1 MAKTARD
8 PRTAAITRT
17 RHVLTGGR
25 WFLIVG
31 LVFYSLMTT
40 TPFVSAHSEWA
51 WSGFVL
57 GLIVDAAFIMAL
69 SAESTLARHGVTKLG
84 RWPAAFRWI
93 TGLSTVFLN
102 VWLSVERRDWV
113 GVAVHLIAPVLVML
127 LAEVGPVYMAAL
139 ADAEKDAL
147 KAPESPFVGPVTF
160 TPITSLADAQKKH
173 IVADGTI
180 PARFMHAPENPDQT
194 VLFERFE
201 PAADDVE
208 TGPHD
213 ELVNEPVDEP
223 ADEPKRLS
231 KAEAAEIIEKGWR
244 HKLSAQEVAKAATR
258 HPATVARQFAKLD
271 ALAKV

>member
-1 MAKTARD
+1 MAKTQQD

-25 WFLIVG
+25 WFLIGG

-40 TPFVSAHSEWA
+40 TPFVSAHSEWE

-69 SAESTLARHGVTKLG
+69 SAESTLARHGVRKLG

-139 ADAEKDAL
+139 ADAEKEAV
-147 KAPESPFVGPVTF
+147 KAPEAPYVGPVTF
-160 TPITSLADAQKKH
+160 TPLQPFAAPQTPPNVFGGH
-173 IVADGTI
+173 V
-180 PARFMHAPENPDQT
+180 PARTMHAPVSPDQT
-194 VLFERFE
+194 VLFERVE
-201 PAADDVE
+201 PVADDVE

-213 ELVNEPVDEP
+213 ELESAPVAEP

-231 KAEAAEIIEKGWR
+231 KAEAAEIIEQGWR
-244 HKLSAQEVAKAATR
+244 HKLSPQEVAKAATR